1 MISTTVPVQIVM
13 LSMTT
18 PRDKGLAAAGFIA
31 VANYTLPDTEF
42 LYPILYLYSYII
54 KVKDNYFNLILMSIK
69 EVDQIGGLKI
79 T

>member
-1 MISTTVPVQIVM
+1 MIWTTVPMKIAM
-13 LSMTT
+13 LSMTS
-18 PRDKGLAAAGFIA
+18 PRDKGLAATSFNA
-31 VANYTLPDTEF
+31 VANYTLPDTEL

-54 KVKDNYFNLILMSIK
+54 KDKDNYFNLKLMSIK